1 MDVVQPLQKPP
12 SRRWRP
18 WVQLAA
24 GALLL
29 AAGCRREEVSS
40 YRVAKD
46 VPPGVEAAAGDSLGT
61 SHRPADPASGM
72 PAGAPS
78 GMAPGMAGDVP
89 APPRPSGAAALKWKL
104 PSGWGESFPGGMR
117 FATFKVPGAGK
128 IDGSVVTL
136 PGDAGGELP
145 NVNRWRGQIG
155 LGPTDDGG
163 LAAART
169 TVKSRVGAVNVYD
182 FTSDGTRKSRLIA
195 AIVMVDG
202 SAWFIKLTGDAE
214 PVTAARPAFLQL
226 LGSLYRE

>member
-1 MDVVQPLQKPP
+1 MDVVQPSQQSP
-12 SRRWRP
+12 SRPWRP

-29 AAGCRREEVSS
+29 AAGCRREEVTS

-46 VPPGVEAAAGDSLGT
+46 GPAGLEATAGDPLGA
-61 SHRPADPASGM
+61 SHRPAAPPSAM
-72 PAGAPS
+72 P
-78 GMAPGMAGDVP
+78 PGMAGDVP

-104 PSGWGESFPGGMR
+104 PAGWGESFPGGMR
-117 FATFKVPGAGK
+117 FASFKVPGAGK

-155 LGPTDDGG
+155 LGPTDAAG

-169 TVKSRVGAVNVYD
+169 TVKSRVGAVNLYD

-214 PVTAARPAFLQL
+214 PVTAARPAFLEL
-226 LGSLYRE
+226 LGSLHRE